1 MSRHSLRFSI
11 VLIFIV
17 LILGVLILASISYLK
32 SRPNT
37 KEMAGG
43 SITGNAISKE
53 VVEILRTSPDTIP
66 VKAAIADD
74 TIPDTNSV
82 LDKE

>member
-17 LILGVLILASISYLK
+17 LIIGLLILTSVSLLK
-32 SRPNT
+32 SRADS
-37 KEMAGG
+37 KELAGG

-53 VVEILRTSPDTIP
+53 VVEIIRTSPDTIP

-82 LDKE
+82 LEKE